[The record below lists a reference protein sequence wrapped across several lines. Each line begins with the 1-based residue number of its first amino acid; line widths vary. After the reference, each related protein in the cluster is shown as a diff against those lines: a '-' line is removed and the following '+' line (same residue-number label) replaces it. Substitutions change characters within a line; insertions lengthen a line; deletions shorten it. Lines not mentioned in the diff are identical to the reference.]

1 MKKSRKLVEH
11 AKHLSSSDLYNFILH
26 SNKYIPNNYQIKIYH
41 ARELSNEYQKQIIEL
56 FEMNM
61 KILYEQSNDGYN
73 FDEKQNELF
82 SNQSRYLLILSSNNL
97 LLAFAHFRFDID
109 YGSRVL
115 YLYELQVNKNYQGQG
130 LGQWIVEQMKLFCQ
144 KTQMLKIILTVYKI
158 NKKAIDFYMKKCQF
172 EIDITDPSD
181 EHVDYIILSF
191 TL

>member
-172 EIDITDPSD
+172 EIDITDSSD